1 MLRPSGSIA
10 RSGLEVYKWIYLQI
24 MDYKIPQKVF
34 FWSLGIIGAQLAL
47 ISGVAAQSSQQN
59 ANPSTTIGNNSEF
72 NTVIQTPNQNNAQNQ
87 VNFSNILPLNNP
99 IYTPVNTENDFGLNL
114 SLGVNTLDSANVTLF
129 LGLIYQPGRT
139 NDHKARMARLRAET
153 AVLESQKE
161 IGQAQLQLLQKQ
173 IAEAEYRLQKLQ
185 QSTPENTPPSNEGSE
200 GLKNP

>member
-1 MLRPSGSIA
+1 MINMACLLNSNSNYQ
-10 RSGLEVYKWIYLQI
+10 EI
-24 MDYKIPQKVF
+24 MANKLAKNLCFYALALAVTE
-34 FWSLGIIGAQLAL
+34 LAL
-47 ISGVAAQSSQQN
+47 IPSVMAQSSQQT
-59 ANPSTTIGNNSEF
+59 ANPNSTIGNNSEF

-99 IYTPVNTENDFGLNL
+99 IYTPVNTENDLGLNL
-114 SLGVNTLDSANVTLF
+114 SVAVNTLDSANVTLF

-139 NDHKARMARLRAET
+139 DDHKARMARLRAET

-161 IGQAQLQLLQKQ
+161 LGQAQLQLLQKQ

-185 QSTPENTPPSNEGSE
+185 QSSPETPPQGSDGSE